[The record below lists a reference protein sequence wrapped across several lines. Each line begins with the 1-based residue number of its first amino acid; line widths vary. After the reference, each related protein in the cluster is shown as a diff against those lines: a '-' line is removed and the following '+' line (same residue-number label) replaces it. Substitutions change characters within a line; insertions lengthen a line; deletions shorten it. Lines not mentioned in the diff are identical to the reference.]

1 VDDEPPAIN
10 LLTQFINETPFLQ
23 PVGSA
28 TDPTQALID
37 IKSLEID
44 ILFLD
49 IQMPKI
55 TGFELIE
62 ILKPKCSVIMTT
74 AFTEYA
80 LSGYEYQVSDY
91 LVKPI
96 RYERFLKAL
105 TKTLNNFT
113 KVASN
118 IK

>member
-1 VDDEPPAIN
+1 MLKCFIVDDEPPAIN

-49 IQMPKI
+49 IQMPK
-55 TGFELIE
+55 
-62 ILKPKCSVIMTT
+62 
-74 AFTEYA
+74 
-80 LSGYEYQVSDY
+80 
-91 LVKPI
+91 
-96 RYERFLKAL
+96 
-105 TKTLNNFT
+105 NNR
-113 KVASN
+113 V
-118 IK
+118 